1 MIMIGCGSP
10 NMDDPETLDKIIAE
24 AIDED
29 NFQKRS
35 KEGEELHYA
44 PNEQTPYTGWSKVMH
59 DNGQIG
65 GLKSYKDGK
74 PDGLL
79 TMWYENGQKSSEENY
94 KDGNLD
100 GLVTMWYENGQ
111 KSSEEN
117 YKDGNLDGLVT
128 MWYSWNGQKGVE
140 VNYNDGKAMSAVIWK
155 PNGEKCSVTNLKDGN
170 GVMVMY
176 DIDGKEMLRATYKDG
191 EEVED

>member
-1 MIMIGCGSP
+1 MNVVGCGSHDL
-10 NMDDPETLDKIIAE
+10 NDPETLDKIIAE

-100 GLVTMWYENGQ
+100 GLVTMWY
-111 KSSEEN
+111 
-117 YKDGNLDGLVT
+117 
-128 MWYSWNGQKGVE
+128 SWNGQKGVE